1 MNDVRKVVSGF
12 VEGLSNADFE
22 VLESAVR
29 AEREQRRE
37 KLDLADIRPGMSAE
51 ERDKVRAEIARL
63 IRE

>member
-1 MNDVRKVVSGF
+1 MNDVRKIVTGF

-22 VLESAVR
+22 ELESAIR

-51 ERDKVRAEIARL
+51 ERAKVRAEIARL
-63 IRE
+63 MRE